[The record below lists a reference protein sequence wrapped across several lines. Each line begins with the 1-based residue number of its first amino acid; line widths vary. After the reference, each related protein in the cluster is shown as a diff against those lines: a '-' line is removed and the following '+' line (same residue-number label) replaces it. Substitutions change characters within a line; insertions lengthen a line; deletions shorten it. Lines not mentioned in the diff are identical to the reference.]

1 MKSIV
6 PKVLGQ
12 SLRFQ
17 TLEVGSNDE
26 CITSRSPLCIK
37 NKKSKSNRV
46 ITIMECKNTEI
57 GW

>member
-26 CITSRSPLCIK
+26 CITSRSPLYIRNQK
-37 NKKSKSNRV
+37 V
-46 ITIMECKNTEI
+46 IITIMECKNTEI